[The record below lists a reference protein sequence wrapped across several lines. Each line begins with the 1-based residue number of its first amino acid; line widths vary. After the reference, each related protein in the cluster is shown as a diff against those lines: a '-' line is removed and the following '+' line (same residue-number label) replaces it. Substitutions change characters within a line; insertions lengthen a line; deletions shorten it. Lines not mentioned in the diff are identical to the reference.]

1 MMSMPGLTGTGAM
14 LQQQA
19 ANGAFNTTKAGLS
32 TAGKVAGITGL
43 AYGAYDIGNQIAHA
57 GDIRST

>member
-1 MMSMPGLTGTGAM
+1 MMSMPGLTGAGAM

-32 TAGKVAGITGL
+32 TAGKVTGGVGL
-43 AYGAYDIGNQIAHA
+43 LYSAYDIGN
-57 GDIRST
+57 